1 MILGW
6 YEFFAKIPFIGRWL
20 FGLAVSLSSPY
31 TGSLPFC
38 VQSLNGSGHCTLS
51 LRDSWFIR
59 NPFSCIH
66 AAALTNLGE
75 ATGGLAML
83 SLLEC
88 QKDHKLKGIVSRLES
103 VFYKKAKGRIVAI
116 CDIPQDSIVFAQGET
131 TKEIPVKALLSDAT
145 GTVVASV
152 TAQWSVR
159 RSEALPNGQK
169 KALKSQ

>member
-1 MILGW
+1 MGILGW
-6 YEFFAKIPFIGRWL
+6 YEFFCKIPFIGRWL
-20 FGLAVSLSSPY
+20 FGLAVSFSSPY
-31 TGSLPFC
+31 TGSLPFY
-38 VQSLNGSGHCTLS
+38 VQSLNGQGHCTLS

-75 ATGGLAML
+75 GAGGLAVL
-83 SLLEC
+83 CLLES
-88 QKDHKLKGIVSRLES
+88 QKDQKLRGIVSRLES
-103 VFYKKAKGRIVAI
+103 VFYKKAQGRIVAI
-116 CDIPQDSIVFAQGET
+116 VDIPPESMTSFAPGEI

-159 RSEALPNGQK
+159 RSEPK
-169 KALKSQ
+169 STKSLKSQ

>member
-6 YEFFAKIPFIGRWL
+6 YEFFAKIPLIGRWL
-20 FGLAVSLSSPY
+20 FGLAVSFSSPY
-31 TGSLPFC
+31 TGSLGFY
-38 VQSLNGSGHCTLS
+38 VQSLDGKGHCTLS

-83 SLLEC
+83 SLLE
-88 QKDHKLKGIVSRLES
+88 QHKLRGIVSRLES

-116 CDIPQDSIVFAQGET
+116 CDIPPDSVLSFAPGET
-131 TKEIPVKALLSDAT
+131 TKEIPVKALLSDST

-159 RSEALPNGQK
+159 RIDPSAK
-169 KALKSQ
+169 KSLKSQ